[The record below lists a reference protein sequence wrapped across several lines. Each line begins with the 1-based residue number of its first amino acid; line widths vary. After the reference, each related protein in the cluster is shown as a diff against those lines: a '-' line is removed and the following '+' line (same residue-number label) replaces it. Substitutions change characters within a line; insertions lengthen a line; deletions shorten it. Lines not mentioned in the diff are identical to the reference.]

1 MSRLSIPTREAAPAA
16 SQPLLDAVGKS
27 LGVVPNLFRLVGQS
41 PAALEGVAEA
51 ACSNSAAM
59 LVLYGLRL
67 GADRYY
73 EAALLIA
80 MLGFITTV
88 VLSKFLTRGDVIE

>member
-1 MSRLSIPTREAAPAA
+1 MLSLAIDIAFA
-16 SQPLLDAVGKS
+16 LLGLS
-27 LGVVPNLFRLVGQS
+27 LAITLVRVMRG
-41 PAALEGVAEA
+41 PDVTDRILALDTLYV
-51 ACSNSAAM
+51 NSATM
-59 LVLYGLRL
+59 LVLYGLQL
-67 GADRYY
+67 GTGRYY

>member
-1 MSRLSIPTREAAPAA
+1 MLSLALDVAFT
-16 SQPLLDAVGKS
+16 LLGLS
-27 LGVVPNLFRLVGQS
+27 LALTLVRIVRG
-41 PAALEGVAEA
+41 PDVTDRILALDTLYV
-51 ACSNSAAM
+51 NSATM
-59 LVLYGLRL
+59 LVLYGLQL
-67 GADRYY
+67 GTGRYY

>member
-1 MSRLSIPTREAAPAA
+1 MLSLAIDVAFA
-16 SQPLLDAVGKS
+16 LLGLS
-27 LGVVPNLFRLVGQS
+27 LALTLVRVLRGPDVVDRIL
-41 PAALEGVAEA
+41 ALDTLYV
-51 ACSNSAAM
+51 NSATM
-59 LVLYGLRL
+59 LVLYGLQL
-67 GADRYY
+67 GTGRYY

>member
-1 MSRLSIPTREAAPAA
+1 MLSHAIDIALG
-16 SQPLLDAVGKS
+16 LLGLS
-27 LGVVPNLFRLVGQS
+27 LALALVRLFRGPDVTDRIL
-41 PAALEGVAEA
+41 ALDTLYV
-51 ACSNSAAM
+51 NSAAM

>member
-1 MSRLSIPTREAAPAA
+1 MLSLAIDVAFA
-16 SQPLLDAVGKS
+16 LLGLS
-27 LGVVPNLFRLVGQS
+27 LALTLVRVMRG
-41 PAALEGVAEA
+41 PDVTDRILALDTLYV
-51 ACSNSAAM
+51 NSATM
-59 LVLYGLRL
+59 LVLYGLQL
-67 GADRYY
+67 GTGRYY

>member
-1 MSRLSIPTREAAPAA
+1 MLSVAIDIAFA
-16 SQPLLDAVGKS
+16 LLGLS
-27 LGVVPNLFRLVGQS
+27 LALTLVRVVRGPDVTDRIL
-41 PAALEGVAEA
+41 ALDTLYV
-51 ACSNSAAM
+51 NSATM
-59 LVLYGLRL
+59 LVLYGLQL
-67 GADRYY
+67 GTGRYY

>member
-1 MSRLSIPTREAAPAA
+1 MLSVAIDIALA
-16 SQPLLDAVGKS
+16 LLGLS
-27 LGVVPNLFRLVGQS
+27 LALTLVRVLRG
-41 PAALEGVAEA
+41 PDVTDRILALDTLYV
-51 ACSNSAAM
+51 NSATM
-59 LVLYGLRL
+59 LVLYGLQL
-67 GADRYY
+67 GTGRYY

>member
-1 MSRLSIPTREAAPAA
+1 MLSQAIAIALG
-16 SQPLLDAVGKS
+16 LLAVS
-27 LGVVPNLFRLVGQS
+27 LVLALVRLFRGPDVTDRIL
-41 PAALEGVAEA
+41 ALDTLYV
-51 ACSNSAAM
+51 NSAAM
-59 LVLYGLRL
+59 LVLYGLQL

>member
-1 MSRLSIPTREAAPAA
+1 MLSLAVDVAFA
-16 SQPLLDAVGKS
+16 LLGLS
-27 LGVVPNLFRLVGQS
+27 LALALVRVLQGPDVVDRIL
-41 PAALEGVAEA
+41 ALDTLYV
-51 ACSNSAAM
+51 NSATM
-59 LVLYGLRL
+59 LVLYGLKL
-67 GADRYY
+67 GTGRYY

>member
-1 MSRLSIPTREAAPAA
+1 MLSHAIDVAFALLGLSLALTMVRLLRGPDV
-16 SQPLLDAVGKS
+16 LDRI
-27 LGVVPNLFRLVGQS
+27 L
-41 PAALEGVAEA
+41 ALDTLYV
-51 ACSNSAAM
+51 NSAAM
-59 LVLYGLRL
+59 LVLYGLQL
-67 GADRYY
+67 GTGRYY

>member
-1 MSRLSIPTREAAPAA
+1 MISIAIQIALLLLGLSLALATVRL
-16 SQPLLDAVGKS
+16 LLGPDITDRVLALDTLYV
-27 LGVVPNLFRLVGQS
+27 NA
-41 PAALEGVAEA
+41 AAL
-51 ACSNSAAM
+51 
-59 LVLYGLRL
+59 LVLYGVRL

-88 VLSKFLTRGDVIE
+88 VFARFLTRGDVIE

>member
-1 MSRLSIPTREAAPAA
+1 MLSLAIDVAFA
-16 SQPLLDAVGKS
+16 LLGLS
-27 LGVVPNLFRLVGQS
+27 LALTLVRVVRGPDVTDRIM
-41 PAALEGVAEA
+41 ALDTLYV
-51 ACSNSAAM
+51 NSATM
-59 LVLYGLRL
+59 LVLYGLQL
-67 GADRYY
+67 GTGRYY

>member
-1 MSRLSIPTREAAPAA
+1 MLSQAIDVAFALLGLSLALSLVRLLRGPDLTDRILA
-16 SQPLLDAVGKS
+16 LDTLYVNG
-27 LGVVPNLFRLVGQS
+27 
-41 PAALEGVAEA
+41 
-51 ACSNSAAM
+51 AAM
-59 LVLYGLRL
+59 LVLYGLEL
-67 GADRYY
+67 GAGRYY

>member
-1 MSRLSIPTREAAPAA
+1 MLSVAIDVAFA
-16 SQPLLDAVGKS
+16 LLGLS
-27 LGVVPNLFRLVGQS
+27 LALTLVRVLRG
-41 PAALEGVAEA
+41 PDVTDRILALDTLYV
-51 ACSNSAAM
+51 NSAAM
-59 LVLYGLRL
+59 LVLYGLDL
-67 GADRYY
+67 GTGRYY

>member
-1 MSRLSIPTREAAPAA
+1 MIGTACQIAMAATSVAI
-16 SQPLLDAVGKS
+16 LLNLYCMA
-27 LGVVPNLFRLVGQS
+27 LGPDVTDRIL
-41 PAALEGVAEA
+41 ALDTLYV
-51 ACSNSAAM
+51 NSATM
-59 LVLYGLRL
+59 LVLYGLQL
-67 GADRYY
+67 GTGRDY

>member
-1 MSRLSIPTREAAPAA
+1 MLSLALDVAFT
-16 SQPLLDAVGKS
+16 LLGLS
-27 LGVVPNLFRLVGQS
+27 LALTLVRVVRGPDVTDRIL
-41 PAALEGVAEA
+41 ALDTLYV
-51 ACSNSAAM
+51 NSATM
-59 LVLYGLRL
+59 LVLYGLQL
-67 GADRYY
+67 GTGRYY

>member
-1 MSRLSIPTREAAPAA
+1 MLSLAIDIAFA
-16 SQPLLDAVGKS
+16 LLGLS
-27 LGVVPNLFRLVGQS
+27 LALVLVRVVRGPDVVDRIL
-41 PAALEGVAEA
+41 ALDTLYV
-51 ACSNSAAM
+51 NSAAM
-59 LVLYGLRL
+59 LVLYGLEL
-67 GADRYY
+67 GTGRYY

>member
-1 MSRLSIPTREAAPAA
+1 MLSHAIDIAFA
-16 SQPLLDAVGKS
+16 LLGLS
-27 LGVVPNLFRLVGQS
+27 L
-41 PAALEGVAEA
+41 ALTLLRVLRGPDVTDRILALDTLYV
-51 ACSNSAAM
+51 NSAAL
-59 LVLYGLRL
+59 LVLYGLQL
-67 GADRYY
+67 GTGRYY

>member
-1 MSRLSIPTREAAPAA
+1 MLSLAIDVAFA
-16 SQPLLDAVGKS
+16 LLGLS
-27 LGVVPNLFRLVGQS
+27 LALTLVRVLRG
-41 PAALEGVAEA
+41 PDVADRILALDTLYV
-51 ACSNSAAM
+51 NSATM
-59 LVLYGLRL
+59 LVLYGLQL
-67 GADRYY
+67 GTGRYY

>member
-1 MSRLSIPTREAAPAA
+1 MLSVAIDVAFA
-16 SQPLLDAVGKS
+16 LLGLS
-27 LGVVPNLFRLVGQS
+27 L
-41 PAALEGVAEA
+41 ALTLLRVLRGPDVTDRILALDTLYV
-51 ACSNSAAM
+51 NSATM
-59 LVLYGLRL
+59 LVLYGLQL
-67 GADRYY
+67 GTGRYY

>member
-1 MSRLSIPTREAAPAA
+1 MLSLAFDVAFT
-16 SQPLLDAVGKS
+16 LLGLS
-27 LGVVPNLFRLVGQS
+27 LALALVRVVLGPDVTDRIL
-41 PAALEGVAEA
+41 ALDTLYV
-51 ACSNSAAM
+51 NSATM
-59 LVLYGLRL
+59 LVLYGLQL
-67 GADRYY
+67 GTGRYY

>member
-1 MSRLSIPTREAAPAA
+1 MLSHAIDVAFA
-16 SQPLLDAVGKS
+16 LLGLS
-27 LGVVPNLFRLVGQS
+27 LAFTLFRLLRGPDVLDRIL
-41 PAALEGVAEA
+41 ALDTLYV
-51 ACSNSAAM
+51 NSAAI
-59 LVLYGLRL
+59 LVLYGLDL
-67 GADRYY
+67 GTGRYY

>member
-1 MSRLSIPTREAAPAA
+1 MLSLAFDVAFT
-16 SQPLLDAVGKS
+16 LLGLS
-27 LGVVPNLFRLVGQS
+27 LALTLVRVVLGPDVTDRIL
-41 PAALEGVAEA
+41 ALDTLYV
-51 ACSNSAAM
+51 NSATM
-59 LVLYGLRL
+59 LVLYGLQL
-67 GADRYY
+67 GTGRYY

>member
-1 MSRLSIPTREAAPAA
+1 MLSLAIDVALA
-16 SQPLLDAVGKS
+16 LLGLS
-27 LGVVPNLFRLVGQS
+27 LALTLVRVVRGPDVTDRIL
-41 PAALEGVAEA
+41 ALDTLYV
-51 ACSNSAAM
+51 NSATM
-59 LVLYGLRL
+59 LVLYGLQL
-67 GADRYY
+67 GTGRYY

>member
-1 MSRLSIPTREAAPAA
+1 MLSLAIDIAFA
-16 SQPLLDAVGKS
+16 LLGLS
-27 LGVVPNLFRLVGQS
+27 LALVLVRVVRGPDVADRIL
-41 PAALEGVAEA
+41 ALDTLYV
-51 ACSNSAAM
+51 NSAAM
-59 LVLYGLRL
+59 LVLYGLQL
-67 GADRYY
+67 GSGRYY

>member
-1 MSRLSIPTREAAPAA
+1 MIGTAIHIALV
-16 SQPLLDAVGKS
+16 LLGLS
-27 LGVVPNLFRLVGQS
+27 LGLATLRLLLGPDITDRILALDTLYVNA
-41 PAALEGVAEA
+41 AAL
-51 ACSNSAAM
+51 
-59 LVLYGLRL
+59 LVLYGVKL

>member
-1 MSRLSIPTREAAPAA
+1 MLSLAIDVAFA
-16 SQPLLDAVGKS
+16 LLGLS
-27 LGVVPNLFRLVGQS
+27 LALTLVRVLRG
-41 PAALEGVAEA
+41 PDIVDRILALDTLYV
-51 ACSNSAAM
+51 NSATM
-59 LVLYGLRL
+59 LVLYGLQL
-67 GADRYY
+67 GTGRYY